1 MLIEIKYFF
10 SVLFAVFILVADIS
24 QADDANKDLKTQ
36 ANALFGIIMPVTS
49 DTPDVLLGQALFWDV
64 RVSGDG
70 RTACA
75 SCHQAEDWGADRR
88 TFSPDAKGKLTSR
101 NAQTVFNA
109 MMQPALRWAGDRTS
123 GAHQAEKSLTG
134 SMGFSS
140 VDAVVPILDSL
151 NYEASFKAAFPETP
165 VPLSSSNYAKALQ
178 AYQATLLT
186 PAPFDHFLS
195 GNDSSLTHQQK
206 EGLALF
212 IDTGCAS
219 CHNGPLLGGNSIQ
232 KFGVVKDYWSA
243 TQSEKRDPG
252 RFELTKNE
260 ADLYTFRVSMLR
272 NIAKTGPFFHDG
284 SVAELK
290 EAVRIM
296 AEVQLGKILSDYDV
310 NKIVAFL
317 ESLTGDVPVNYK
329 PRFDL
334 YDQLGNNLKVSR

>member
-1 MLIEIKYFF
+1 MLAEIKNIF
-10 SVLFAVFILVADIS
+10 SVALVAALIGAPDIS
-24 QADDANKDLKTQ
+24 QADDADMDLKEQ
-36 ANALFGIIMPVTS
+36 AQALFGIIMPALS
-49 DTPDVLLGQALFWDV
+49 DNPDVLLGQALFWDA

-70 RTACA
+70 KTACV

-109 MMQPALRWAGDRTS
+109 MMQPTLRWTGDRTS

-140 VDAVVPILDSL
+140 ADAVIPVLASL
-151 NYEASFKAAFPETP
+151 GYEAAFKAAFPEAS
-165 VPLSSSNYAKALQ
+165 VPISPSNYAKALQ

-195 GNDSSLTHQQK
+195 GDDSSLTVQQK

-212 IDTGCAS
+212 IKTGCAS
-219 CHNGPLLGGNSIQ
+219 CHSGPLLGGNSIQ
-232 KFGVVKDYWSA
+232 KFGVVKDYWTV

-252 RFELTKNE
+252 RFEVTQNE

-272 NIAKTGPFFHDG
+272 NIAKTAPYFHDG
-284 SVAELK
+284 SVAEL
-290 EAVRIM
+290 EQAVRIM
-296 AEVQLGKILSDYDV
+296 AEVQLGTILSDSEV
-310 NKIVAFL
+310 KSIVAFL
-317 ESLTGDVPVNYK
+317 ESMTGDIPVNYK
-329 PRFDL
+329 P
-334 YDQLGNNLKVSR
+334 

>member
-1 MLIEIKYFF
+1 MLAEIKNIF
-10 SVLFAVFILVADIS
+10 SVALVAALIGAPDIS
-24 QADDANKDLKTQ
+24 QADDADMDLKEQ
-36 ANALFGIIMPVTS
+36 AQALFGIIMPALS
-49 DTPDVLLGQALFWDV
+49 DNPDVLLGQALFWDA

-70 RTACA
+70 KTACV

-109 MMQPALRWAGDRTS
+109 MMQPTLRWTGDRTS

-140 VDAVVPILDSL
+140 ADAVIPVLASL
-151 NYEASFKAAFPETP
+151 GYEAAFKAAFPEAS
-165 VPLSSSNYAKALQ
+165 VPISPSNYAKALQ

-195 GNDSSLTHQQK
+195 GDDSSLTVQQK

-212 IDTGCAS
+212 IKTGCAS
-219 CHNGPLLGGNSIQ
+219 CHSGPLLGGNSIQ

-243 TQSEKRDPG
+243 TRSEKRDPG
-252 RFELTKNE
+252 RFDATQNE

-272 NIAKTGPFFHDG
+272 NIAKTAPYFHDG
-284 SVAELK
+284 SVAEL
-290 EAVRIM
+290 EQAVRIM
-296 AEVQLGKILSDYDV
+296 AEVQLGTILSDSEV
-310 NKIVAFL
+310 KSIVAFL
-317 ESLTGDVPVNYK
+317 ESLTGDLPVNYK
-329 PRFDL
+329 P
-334 YDQLGNNLKVSR
+334 

>member
-1 MLIEIKYFF
+1 MLAKIKIIV
-10 SVLFAVFILVADIS
+10 SVALVAALIGVPNIS
-24 QADDANKDLKTQ
+24 RADDADVDLKEQ
-36 ANALFGIIMPVTS
+36 AQVLFGIIMPAPS

-64 RVSGDG
+64 RVSGDSK
-70 RTACA
+70 TACV

-88 TFSPDAKGKLTSR
+88 TFSPDAKGRLTSR

-109 MMQPALRWAGDRTS
+109 MMQPTLRWTGDRTS

-140 VDAVVPILDSL
+140 ADAVVPVLASL
-151 NYEASFKAAFPETP
+151 GYEAAFKAAFPEAS
-165 VPLSSSNYAKALQ
+165 VPISPSNYAKALQ

-195 GNDSSLTHQQK
+195 GDDASLTVQQIA
-206 EGLALF
+206 GLALF
-212 IDTGCAS
+212 IKTGCAS

-252 RFELTKNE
+252 RFEVTKNE
-260 ADLYTFRVSMLR
+260 TDLYTFRVSMLR
-272 NIAKTGPFFHDG
+272 NIAKTAPYFHDG
-284 SVAELK
+284 SVVKLEQG
-290 EAVRIM
+290 VRIM
-296 AEVQLGKILSDYDV
+296 AEVQLAKVLSDSEV
-310 NKIVAFL
+310 NSIVAFL
-317 ESLTGDVPVNYK
+317 ESLTGDIPVNYK

-334 YDQLGNNLKVSR
+334 YGQLGNK

>member
-1 MLIEIKYFF
+1 MLAEIKNIF
-10 SVLFAVFILVADIS
+10 SVALVAALIGAPDIS
-24 QADDANKDLKTQ
+24 QADDADMDLKEQTK
-36 ANALFGIIMPVTS
+36 ALFGIIMPALS
-49 DTPDVLLGQALFWDV
+49 DNPDVLLGQALFWDA

-70 RTACA
+70 KTACV

-109 MMQPALRWAGDRTS
+109 MMQPTLRWTGDRTS

-140 VDAVVPILDSL
+140 ADAVIPVLASL
-151 NYEASFKAAFPETP
+151 GYEAAFKAAFPEAS
-165 VPLSSSNYAKALQ
+165 VPISPSNYAKALQ

-195 GNDSSLTHQQK
+195 GDDSSLTVQQK

-212 IDTGCAS
+212 IKTGCAS
-219 CHNGPLLGGNSIQ
+219 CHSGPLLGGNSIQ

-243 TQSEKRDPG
+243 TRSEKRDPG
-252 RFELTKNE
+252 RFDATQNE

-272 NIAKTGPFFHDG
+272 NIAKTAPYFHDG
-284 SVAELK
+284 SVAEL
-290 EAVRIM
+290 EQAVRIM
-296 AEVQLGKILSDYDV
+296 AEVQLGTILSDSEV
-310 NKIVAFL
+310 KSIVAFL
-317 ESLTGDVPVNYK
+317 ESLTGDLPVNYK
-329 PRFDL
+329 P
-334 YDQLGNNLKVSR
+334 

>member
-1 MLIEIKYFF
+1 MLTEIKMIFH
-10 SVLFAVFILVADIS
+10 VLLAVFITLPDFS
-24 QADDANKDLKTQ
+24 LADDADTVLTERAKV
-36 ANALFGIIMPVTS
+36 LFGIIKPAPS
-49 DTPDVLLGQALFWDV
+49 DTPVVLLGQALFWDI

-70 RTACA
+70 KTACV

-88 TFSPDAKGKLTSR
+88 AFSPDARGKLTAR

-109 MMQPALRWAGDRTS
+109 MMQPTLRWTGDRNS

-140 VDAVVPILDSL
+140 ADAVVPILFSL
-151 NYEASFKAAFPETP
+151 SYEAAFKAAFPEAP
-165 VPLSSSNYAKALQ
+165 VPLTASNYAKALQ
-178 AYQATLLT
+178 AYQTTLIT
-186 PAPFDHFLS
+186 PAPFDQFLS
-195 GNDSSLTHQQK
+195 GDDSSLTAQQK

-252 RFELTKNE
+252 RFEVTKKE
-260 ADLYTFRVSMLR
+260 ADLYTFRVPMLR
-272 NIAKTGPFFHDG
+272 NIAKTTPYFHDG

-296 AEVQLGKILSDYDV
+296 AEVQLAKVLSDFEV
-310 NKIVAFL
+310 KSIVAFL